1 MGIDDLLG
9 FADDHLVISVSKTM
23 LREAVTLVKKWC
35 EETNISLNPD
45 KSGILEIPPP
55 RKKCTMIVGSR
66 FEDIPIVDE
75 YKYLG
80 FVIDSRLSG
89 ENHMNKLFEWKDE
102 AGKKYPG
109 KLQFI
114 KKNLSSLI
122 KNISLDYRVNLW
134 QILVRPLFIPIALF
148 IDFMC
153 QSSRTLLERKLKKSL
168 KWFLG
173 FMKTVPD
180 DVLFYLVDLD
190 FDSWAKIEVERARL
204 KWKARLEGQRPVG
217 VPKYI
222 LKTRVK
228 WLPKEIAQYI
238 NLQCKVCQDCG
249 TLLKAEHFRAHGVA
263 VPDVK
268 DLLVELE
275 DTARNVGM
283 GKDKE
288 VCRQKALTMSTE
300 LVSMYLKRMISFINK

>member
-1 MGIDDLLG
+1 
-9 FADDHLVISVSKTM
+9 
-23 LREAVTLVKKWC
+23 
-35 EETNISLNPD
+35 
-45 KSGILEIPPP
+45 
-55 RKKCTMIVGSR
+55 
-66 FEDIPIVDE
+66 
-75 YKYLG
+75 
-80 FVIDSRLSG
+80 
-89 ENHMNKLFEWKDE
+89 MNKLFGWKDE
-102 AGKKYPG
+102 AGKKYSG

-114 KKNLSSLI
+114 KNNLSPLI
-122 KNISLDYRVNLW
+122 KNIFLDYRVSLW
-134 QILVRPLFIPIALF
+134 QVLVRPLFIPIALF
-148 IDFMC
+148 SDFMC

-190 FDSWAKIEVERARL
+190 FDSWAKIEMERARL
-204 KWKARLEGQRPVG
+204 KWKARLEGQRHVG

-238 NLQCKVCQDCG
+238 NLQCKVCQECG

-275 DTARNVGM
+275 NTVRNVGM
-283 GKDKE
+283 DKNKE
-288 VCRQKALTMSTE
+288 VWRQKALTISTE
-300 LVSMYLKRMISFINK
+300 LVSMYLKRIISFINKLLCSL